1 MSVSVLGVSDGLTRW
16 RLNLAD
22 DSTVTF
28 DEAAQ
33 TLTKV
38 STGEI
43 CYLGD
48 YPSFEVD
55 GTTLFVSSGHAPRLG
70 KWYVPG

>member
-1 MSVSVLGVSDGLTRW
+1 MGDELTRW
-16 RLNLAD
+16 RLNLGD
-22 DSTVTF
+22 DSTITF

-33 TLTKV
+33 TITKT

-43 CYLGD
+43 GNLGD
-48 YPSFEVD
+48 YPSFVVE
-55 GTTLFVSSGHAPRLG
+55 GSTRFVESGHAPKLG